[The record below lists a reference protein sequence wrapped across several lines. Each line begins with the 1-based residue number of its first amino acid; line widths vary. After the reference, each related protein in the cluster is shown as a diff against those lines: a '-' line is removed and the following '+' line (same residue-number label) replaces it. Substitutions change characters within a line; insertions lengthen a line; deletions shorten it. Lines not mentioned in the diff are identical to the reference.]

1 MQKTMIVGLAA
12 LMLAQAVPAADAPAS
27 RRVQCWTDEHGQRAC
42 GDRVP
47 PQFAKQER
55 QVFDQQGRIVQTK
68 PREKTP
74 DEVAAEE
81 EARRSAERLRRDEQ
95 KAREYDRFLL
105 STFETVRDLERARDE
120 RLQILDGRGR
130 LLEKAIT
137 DNDKALAQQRARI
150 ASIKKNGK
158 TPAPAVTQRLAELE
172 RAAVDNRKALDVVKN
187 EQQDTRSKY
196 AADIER
202 YETLRAARR

>member
-1 MQKTMIVGLAA
+1 MQKTMIVTLTA
-12 LMLAQAVPAADAPAS
+12 LMLGSVVQVASAQNKL
-27 RRVQCWTDEHGQRAC
+27 RVQCWTDEKGQRAC

-55 QVFDQQGRIVQTK
+55 QVFDQQGRVIQTK

-81 EARRSAERLRRDEQ
+81 EAKLTAERLRRDEQ
-95 KAREYDRFLL
+95 KGRDYDRFLL
-105 STFETVRDLERARDE
+105 STFESVGDLQRARDE

-130 LLEKAIT
+130 LLDRAIT
-137 DNDKALAQQRARI
+137 DNEKALTQQRARI

-158 TPAPAVTQRLAELE
+158 MPPPAVTQQLAELE
-172 RAAVDNRKALDVVKN
+172 RAAADNRKALDAVKN
-187 EQQDTRSKY
+187 DQQETRSKY